1 MAGGPVVPVSLSILA
16 PGAPGDNPSGA
27 ANVLSCS
34 IIPMSSDYRLS
45 PAIGARLLGSA
56 LVGLAI
62 LVFVATVLAAVLDLS
77 PVFVVAVAAVGLPA
91 VLVAGHLLTR
101 RAYVVRLDEDGYQV
115 RMVRGA
121 GVREARWVE
130 VEDAVTASPHGVDCL
145 VLRLRDGRT
154 TTIPV
159 QVLAADREEFA
170 REVRARLE
178 GSSGGSAPGRT

>member
-16 PGAPGDNPSGA
+16 PGELGDNPCGA

-34 IIPMSSDYRLS
+34 IIPMSSDYRLA

-56 LVGLAI
+56 LIGLAL
-62 LVFVATVLAAVLDLS
+62 LVFLATVLAAVLDLS
-77 PVFVVAVAAVGLPA
+77 ALFVAVVAGVGLAA

-101 RAYVVRLDEDGYQV
+101 RAYVVRLGEAGYQV
-115 RMVRGA
+115 RLVRGA
-121 GVREARWVE
+121 GVREARWKD
-130 VEDAVTASPHGVDCL
+130 VEDAVTASPRGVDCL

-170 REVRARLE
+170 RAVRAHLE
-178 GSSGGSAPGRT
+178 RSSGGSTPGRT